1 MLSSYRKRYN
11 KAISNSM
18 PIQEYPLIEEFP
30 LESDAQKV
38 GNTLSLGQQ
47 FMQGLQRGKQL
58 VAPIAAIPGQVAGKA
73 NELLT
78 KALGLPPVTQE
89 GVMGLL
95 KDAFTAIGHGEQPGS
110 GETRT
115 PEQIAVS
122 ERMRS
127 RFPGMSDEVYG
138 PAVTGVVMPGIGPT
152 IVPVNTQ
159 MFGLQPPPSNTG
171 NPAGEIVA
179 RGVQETATPANAL
192 LMASGAGLGPQVIKA
207 LGIAFGIPSIAQGVE
222 EAQQGD
228 VPGAVLHTVGGGLM
242 AAGGLVPE
250 RAAVPSG
257 ITPSEIRQGG
267 PEMPFLMRNR
277 PGIPMEDRP
286 QFQET
291 PPLIGQRPVIQEFP
305 ILPPVEVRPPTG
317 LVTPELPS
325 AVKAEPLAGQIS
337 FEGQGVPS
345 AMQARVIPG
354 LSPDETRVVEQVMA
368 EPPIEVTG
376 PSATYRPPSPP
387 LTQEQFLAKQQRQA
401 VEEGLTMPQPP
412 SYEVPQPTAV
422 GQTLP
427 TQGVVMSNLQK
438 ARLRKAVERGASPE
452 VIRNILREGTGSTL
466 LNVTEPS
473 TILKPPTRFGS
484 GIPLDDFEQYQDL
497 VGKMKV
503 ALANK
508 DFDAFYKLQQQT
520 EAIKN
525 RQGQKGMP
533 PTAPSPAPTYTPG
546 SQGGKVGSG
555 INPEDLRP
563 AVRIAGRLL
572 VGERGDTHADIL
584 ERYGYDPKLY
594 PHSSPN
600 RGFALNGE
608 FLDRKQAEQVSGL
621 KGTAEAGGLDS
632 QDLPEAAMHRLLRLI
647 EQPRKETQNAV
658 RELRT
663 DELSRTPPS
672 GNIRPVEEEVRSS
685 AGAQG
690 AASQQAERQ
699 VQGQEGVQEG
709 TSAPQRDELLGP
721 GTTFSS
727 GFPLKLEREREG
739 KGINA
744 YWMHFAGNLI
754 PETQDYQTAREVVEG
769 APKGTPAERPVSE
782 ENAKS
787 LEQEMARR
795 GFTKV
800 IKQGDTY
807 FVDQNASRQQL
818 AGIQN
823 KAKSEG
829 AKVVSG
835 TKNLYSGFN
844 PFDSKY
850 FGKILDRFYGHGV
863 ERTPQ
868 EGLTHLEEKWSGHTS
883 PAHIAANPE
892 VANKMIK
899 YAAADITRQVDPSLG
914 QPYKDAALKD
924 WIDEGINA
932 GLYKFAQRGT
942 PNTLANGEPTV
953 GFEIR
958 ATGIGHKSLR
968 VRADLAPEVEQ
979 VLKNKP
985 RAAKAGMQLLLDLAT
1000 QLQVLGPMDVTAHMS
1015 NMFSSIIKSPGK
1027 SSSYVVDQLL
1037 RQPGLKHID
1046 SLVRVGFEV
1055 YKDIVNDPQVQTELK
1070 QISELG
1076 SLRGQVS
1083 YPTFLSEGA
1092 KQIAGAVAG
1101 PRAARIAENL
1111 TDTGKWI
1118 RVIDSAGRRAR
1129 NKMFDNL
1136 VKQGVEDTP
1145 ENRREFINKMGQY
1158 NPKLMSEFQ
1167 EWMQANLSQFVV
1179 AGRAFNRNA
1188 MESILAS
1195 NEFKSAHPSG
1205 WAKAKVSNMIAL
1217 SATAIVLPVIANY
1230 ALTGKMFGRAGT
1242 PLGAIDTGKD
1252 DPQTGQPITI
1262 DPMKLDLSRRGLRIS
1277 GLGDLAEG
1285 IRSGDS
1291 AENILFKASKSVILG
1306 QLHPWE
1312 GPPVRVGEA
1321 FKAAAGTKTPKE
1333 AFVEALKAIN
1343 PSVSAYFSESES
1355 GERGGLSA
1363 VGKQLESTVGIGRG
1377 RFLSD
1382 VEKVEKAGNKPVGQ
1396 MTLAERV
1403 RLEREVKQERGPMTE
1418 ADAARAAS
1426 RTIQSEAKRGEDLKA
1441 GFDKPIKQWID
1452 SRHLIVPGYDNK
1464 LNFGKTKVYLT
1475 REESARLDT
1484 LVKEEA
1490 LKTIQAI
1497 RNDKDFEEW
1506 DALPTQ
1512 KKQELFHSTLTQAV
1526 SRAKTRLKEELS
1538 KANPSPSD
1546 AQIPGNTQKKRKRY
1560 KVLGE

>member
-1 MLSSYRKRYN
+1 
-11 KAISNSM
+11 M
-18 PIQEYPLIEEFP
+18 PIQEFPLIEEFP

-58 VAPIAAIPGQVAGKA
+58 VAPIAAFPGQVASGA

-89 GVMGLL
+89 GVMSLL

-122 ERMRS
+122 ERMKA
-127 RFPGMSDEVYG
+127 RFPGTSDEVYG
-138 PAVTGVVMPGIGPT
+138 PAVTGAVFPGIGPGV
-152 IVPVNTQ
+152 IPVNTQ
-159 MFGLQPPPSNTG
+159 ILGLQPPPPNTG

-179 RGVQETATPANAL
+179 RGVQEIATPANAL

-267 PEMPFLMRNR
+267 PEMPFLMKNR
-277 PGIPMEDRP
+277 PANIEQPKTFEP
-286 QFQET
+286 T
-291 PPLIGQRPVIQEFP
+291 TIIGQRPIIQEFP

-345 AMQARVIPG
+345 AMQAREMG
-354 LSPDETRVVEQVMA
+354 G
-368 EPPIEVTG
+368 G
-376 PSATYRPPSPP
+376 PSTYGG
-387 LTQEQFLAKQQRQA
+387 EK
-401 VEEGLTMPQPP
+401 
-412 SYEVPQPTAV
+412 
-422 GQTLP
+422 
-427 TQGVVMSNLQK
+427 
-438 ARLRKAVERGASPE
+438 
-452 VIRNILREGTGSTL
+452 VIKL
-466 LNVTEPS
+466 
-473 TILKPPTRFGS
+473 GS

-525 RQGQKGMP
+525 RQAQKGMP

-600 RGFALNGE
+600 RGFALNGK
-608 FLDRKQAEQVSGL
+608 FYDRKQAEQISGL

-685 AGAQG
+685 TGVQG

-754 PETQDYQTAREVVEG
+754 SETQDYQTAREVVEG

-868 EGLTHLEEKWSGHTS
+868 EGLTHLEEKWSGHTA

-899 YAAADITRQVDPSLG
+899 YAAADVTRQVDPSLG

-932 GLYKFAQRGT
+932 GLYKFAKKGT

-958 ATGIGHKSLR
+958 AMGIGHKSLR

-1195 NEFKSAHPSG
+1195 NEFKSVHPSG

-1291 AENILFKASKSVILG
+1291 VENILFKASKSVILG

-1403 RLEREVKQERGPMTE
+1403 RLEREVKQERGPITE

-1497 RNDKDFEEW
+1497 RNDKYFEEW

-1512 KKQELFHSTLTQAV
+1512 KKQEFFHSTLTQAV

-1538 KANPSPSD
+1538 KANPSPGD